1 MNSNNIIEEKNNIN
15 VNIYSISNIM
25 DEALKTVLLS
35 FLNPIYRRIVPRKQK
50 NKVNIKYIPILI
62 KEDSIHVL

>member
-1 MNSNNIIEEKNNIN
+1 MNSNNIIEEKNNID

>member
-1 MNSNNIIEEKNNIN
+1 MNYNNIIEEKNNID

-35 FLNPIYRRIVPRKQK
+35 FRNPIYRRIVPRKQK

>member
-1 MNSNNIIEEKNNIN
+1 
-15 VNIYSISNIM
+15 M

-35 FLNPIYRRIVPRKQK
+35 FLNPRYRRIVPRKQK

>member
-1 MNSNNIIEEKNNIN
+1 
-15 VNIYSISNIM
+15 M

>member
-1 MNSNNIIEEKNNIN
+1 MNSNNIIEEKNNID

-35 FLNPIYRRIVPRKQK
+35 FLNPRYRRIVPRKQK

>member
-1 MNSNNIIEEKNNIN
+1 MNSNNIIEEKNNID

-62 KEDSIHVL
+62 KEDSIQVL